1 MNINIIKHPQ
11 SQPHALENITIAL
24 DAIQEDGIKLV
35 NIGESVIV
43 NIFVQKQLGIKRIS
57 IGRLGPQMTKFF
69 RTIVYISTERGK
81 SKMLTLTEQC
91 SRSFAL
97 DNNMCGSELH
107 SIECFALELICK
119 IETFHF

>member
-107 SIECFALELICK
+107 SIECFALELICM
-119 IETFHF
+119 IDTFHF

>member
-1 MNINIIKHPQ
+1 MNKKIIKHPQ

-97 DNNMCGSELH
+97 DNNMCGSELN
-107 SIECFALELICK
+107 SIECFAFELICK
-119 IETFHF
+119 IDTFHF